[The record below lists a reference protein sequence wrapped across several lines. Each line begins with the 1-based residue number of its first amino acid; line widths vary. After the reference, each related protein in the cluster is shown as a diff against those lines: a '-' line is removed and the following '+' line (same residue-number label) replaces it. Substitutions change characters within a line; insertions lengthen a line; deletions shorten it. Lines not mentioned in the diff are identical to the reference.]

1 MEAVQGASLGT
12 TETMVALGARVG
24 APGVGCAVRWQPQAL
39 AATGAGG
46 VFLKPVKKKLITT
59 PLPYR
64 RTTTEEAEDSCEE
77 LGLTHL
83 EKSDLDEGDPAVD
96 TGAVSSDLSGCT
108 TGSASDSSTDSEAPL
123 KKVPATGGTVPAT
136 GGKPGTVPATGG
148 KLDKPV
154 KCGKSGPTIY
164 DNGYF
169 YIKGHVLDL
178 KMHIHDQWLVDPPEG
193 IGRTPQ
199 MTKTITP
206 KTIGENRDDPVRSL
220 LILKAWMLGRARNI
234 PGWIGSDVNR
244 QHLFT
249 EEADL
254 LLAGIKRLQPQKDR
268 LLGNRVASKLMRE
281 CVPDIVA
288 KIFSHQPQAAGQPQ
302 AAD

>member
-64 RTTTEEAEDSCEE
+64 RTKTEEADDSCED

-108 TGSASDSSTDSEAPL
+108 TGSATDLSTDSEAPL

-220 LILKAWMLGRARNI
+220 
-234 PGWIGSDVNR
+234 
-244 QHLFT
+244 
-249 EEADL
+249 
-254 LLAGIKRLQPQKDR
+254 QPQKDR

-288 KIFSHQPQAAGQPQ
+288 KL
-302 AAD
+302 

>member
-1 MEAVQGASLGT
+1 MEAVQRASLGT

-64 RTTTEEAEDSCEE
+64 RTTTEEAEDSCED

-136 GGKPGTVPATGG
+136 GGKP
-148 KLDKPV
+148 DKPV
-154 KCGKSGPTIY
+154 KFGKSGPTIY

-169 YIKGHVLDL
+169 YIKSHELDL
-178 KMHIHDQWLVDPPEG
+178 KMHIHDRWLVDPPEG
-193 IGRTPQ
+193 IGRSPQ

-206 KTIGENRDDPVRSL
+206 ERFGENRDDPVRSL
-220 LILKAWMLGRARNI
+220 LVLKAWMLGRARII
-234 PGWIGSDVNR
+234 PGWIESDVSR

-254 LLAGIKRLQPQKDR
+254 LLAGVKRLQPQKDR

-288 KIFSHQPQAAGQPQ
+288 KI
-302 AAD
+302 

>member
-64 RTTTEEAEDSCEE
+64 RTKTEEATDSCED

-136 GGKPGTVPATGG
+136 GGKP
-148 KLDKPV
+148 DKPV
-154 KCGKSGPTIY
+154 KVKGGKSGPIIY

-169 YIKGHVLDL
+169 YIKSHELDL
-178 KMHIHDQWLVDPPEG
+178 KMYIHDQWLVDPPEG

-220 LILKAWMLGRARNI
+220 LILKAWMLERARNI

-244 QHLFT
+244 QNLFT

-268 LLGNRVASKLMRE
+268 LLGNPVASKLMRE
-281 CVPDIVA
+281 SVPDIVD
-288 KIFSHQPQAAGQPQ
+288 KI
-302 AAD
+302 

>member
-64 RTTTEEAEDSCEE
+64 RTKTEEADDSCED

-136 GGKPGTVPATGG
+136 GGKP
-148 KLDKPV
+148 DKPV
-154 KCGKSGPTIY
+154 KCSKTGPTIY
-164 DNGYF
+164 DNAYVVGVVVEQCPYPLF
-169 YIKGHVLDL
+169 LS
-178 KMHIHDQWLVDPPEG
+178 
-193 IGRTPQ
+193 
-199 MTKTITP
+199 
-206 KTIGENRDDPVRSL
+206 PVYLTSPS
-220 LILKAWMLGRARNI
+220 WG
-234 PGWIGSDVNR
+234 
-244 QHLFT
+244 
-249 EEADL
+249 
-254 LLAGIKRLQPQKDR
+254 
-268 LLGNRVASKLMRE
+268 
-281 CVPDIVA
+281 
-288 KIFSHQPQAAGQPQ
+288 
-302 AAD
+302 